1 MVDVEPKPLSLVCT
15 VPHLPRRELNP
26 NARGHWS
33 KLRKAKAEARDE
45 MVAELLQQG
54 CVQSPLWEKAHLDIV
69 FRAKDKRRRDLDNLI
84 ASCKAYIDGM
94 VGAPG
99 VLVDDSYDRLSIS
112 ARYEIGDEEQTVY
125 TITRMADEG

>member
-1 MVDVEPKPLSLVCT
+1 
-15 VPHLPRRELNP
+15 
-26 NARGHWS
+26 
-33 KLRKAKAEARDE
+33 

-69 FRAKDKRRRDLDNLI
+69 FRAKDRRRRDLDNLI
-84 ASCKAYIDGM
+84 ASCKAYIDGL
-94 VGAPG
+94 VGSPG

-125 TITRMADEG
+125 TITRRTDEGLIQPG

>member
-1 MVDVEPKPLSLVCT
+1 
-15 VPHLPRRELNP
+15 
-26 NARGHWS
+26 
-33 KLRKAKAEARDE
+33 
-45 MVAELLQQG
+45 MVAELLMQG
-54 CVQSPLWEKAHLDIV
+54 CVQSPLWGKAHLDIV
-69 FRAKDKRRRDLDNLI
+69 FQAKDKRRRDLDNLI